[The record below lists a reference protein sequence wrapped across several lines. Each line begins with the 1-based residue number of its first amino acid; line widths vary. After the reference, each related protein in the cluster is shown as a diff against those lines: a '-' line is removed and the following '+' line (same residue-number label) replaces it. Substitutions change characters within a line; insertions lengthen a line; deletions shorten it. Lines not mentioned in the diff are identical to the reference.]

1 MQAIKELDGI
11 TRERFE
17 REVMGGYEPVVMRGV
32 VDDWPLVAQGR
43 AGLEAC
49 LQYLMGF
56 DQGEAVDA
64 VLAKPEASRAFSY
77 RPGLDGFNFTRDKR
91 PYAALFEQLWRYSHF
106 PEPPSLAA
114 QSALVSA
121 ALPGLERANALPL
134 LDADVAPRIWIGN
147 RATVPAH
154 FDDSHNIACVAAGR
168 RRFTLLPPQ
177 CAPLLY
183 LGPPDYAPT
192 PAPMSVVPDLHR
204 ADPARFP
211 LLAEALARAI
221 VAELEPGDAI
231 YIPPLWF
238 HQVEA
243 LAPQLNILL
252 NYWWR
257 PAPAPGR
264 RDDLHLATMRLA
276 MLALRHLPDAEREGW
291 RALFGHYV
299 FGARGEALAHIPD
312 GQRHMF
318 GELDAEQDEAIRK
331 DIVSQL
337 KR

>member
-1 MQAIKELDGI
+1 MQSMKEVAGI
-11 TRERFE
+11 TRGRFE
-17 REVMGGYEPVVMRGV
+17 REVVPAYEPVVMRGV
-32 VDDWPLVAQGR
+32 VASWPLVAQGR

-56 DQGEAVDA
+56 DAGLPVDA
-64 VLAKPEASRAFSY
+64 ILAKPEPTRAFSY

-106 PEPPSLAA
+106 PEPPALAA
-114 QSALVSA
+114 QSALVPE

-134 LDADVAPRIWIGN
+134 LDATVAPRIWIGN

-154 FDDSHNIACVAAGR
+154 FDDSHNIACVAAGQ

-177 CAPLLY
+177 CAPRLY

-192 PAPMSVVPDLHR
+192 PAPMSVVPDLHQ
-204 ADPARFP
+204 ADPVQFP
-211 LLAEALARAI
+211 LVREALAQAV

-243 LAPQLNILL
+243 LAPQLNILM

-257 PAPAPGR
+257 PEPAPGR
-264 RDDLHLATMRLA
+264 HDDLHLAAMRLA
-276 MLALRHLPDAEREGW
+276 MLALRHLPDGEREGW
-291 RALFGHYV
+291 RALFEHYV
-299 FGARGEALAHIPD
+299 FGARGNSLGHIPED
-312 GQRHMF
+312 RRHLF
-318 GELDAEQDEAIRK
+318 GEPDAEADAALRQDIGKLLGR
-331 DIVSQL
+331 
-337 KR
+337 